1 MPDDQQVSLIEYLPA
16 VRGELT
22 AEVPVAR
29 FTWFKTGGPAEVLFR
44 PADEVDLACFLA
56 GTPSDVSITVIG
68 NASNL
73 LVRDGGID
81 GVVIKLG
88 RAFRG
93 IRVDGL
99 NVVVGAA
106 AADLNVARRPRDAG
120 LTGLEFLAGVPGTLG
135 GGVLMNAGAY
145 GAEISDVFVEAQ
157 VLGRDGTTRT
167 LGWDDIGFSYRH
179 SALGE
184 GDIIVSTHLR
194 GQAGDTAKIAGLIE
208 EIQRE
213 RETTQPVRTL
223 TGGSTFKNPEDHK
236 AWELIDA
243 AGCRGLRRGAAV
255 VSQQHCNF
263 LINEGGASA
272 ADLEGLGEEVR
283 RRVQAHSGIILE
295 WEIRGIGKPVRT
307 APEEVTS

>member
-99 NVVVGAA
+99 NIVAGAA
-106 AADLNVARRPRDAG
+106 AADLNV
-120 LTGLEFLAGVPGTLG
+120 
-135 GGVLMNAGAY
+135 
-145 GAEISDVFVEAQ
+145 
-157 VLGRDGTTRT
+157 
-167 LGWDDIGFSYRH
+167 
-179 SALGE
+179 
-184 GDIIVSTHLR
+184 
-194 GQAGDTAKIAGLIE
+194 
-208 EIQRE
+208 
-213 RETTQPVRTL
+213 
-223 TGGSTFKNPEDHK
+223 GS
-236 AWELIDA
+236 
-243 AGCRGLRRGAAV
+243 CM
-255 VSQQHCNF
+255 QC
-263 LINEGGASA
+263 
-272 ADLEGLGEEVR
+272 
-283 RRVQAHSGIILE
+283 
-295 WEIRGIGKPVRT
+295 
-307 APEEVTS
+307 